1 MNLRKHTSIIIII
14 ATVALAGY
22 DILPLLTK
30 VDGDTISEVL
40 RDWAPRHPFVPL
52 ALCVLIGHWFIHIP
66 GWTRPKHGPK
76 ALALLGLLVLA
87 GSLIA
92 SSVGVSIWIP
102 AVVTG
107 PIGLALGAT
116 LWSLEAPRQDK
127 EVSS

>member
-1 MNLRKHTSIIIII
+1 MNLRRPTIIIIVLSTI
-14 ATVALAGY
+14 ALAAY
-22 DILPLLTK
+22 DVWPLLTE
-30 VDGDTISEVL
+30 VEGDTISEVL

-76 ALALLGLLVLA
+76 ALALLGVLVLA
-87 GSLIA
+87 GATLA
-92 SSVGVSIWIP
+92 PSVGVSIWIP

-116 LWSLEAPRQDK
+116 LWSLEAPRKDRGAP
-127 EVSS
+127 

>member
-1 MNLRKHTSIIIII
+1 MNLRRPTIAIIILSSI
-14 ATVALAGY
+14 ALAAY
-22 DILPLLTK
+22 DVLPLLTE
-30 VDGDTISEVL
+30 VEGDTISEVL

-76 ALALLGLLVLA
+76 ALALLGVLVLA

-92 SSVGVSIWIP
+92 SSVGLSIWIP

-127 EVSS
+127 EESS